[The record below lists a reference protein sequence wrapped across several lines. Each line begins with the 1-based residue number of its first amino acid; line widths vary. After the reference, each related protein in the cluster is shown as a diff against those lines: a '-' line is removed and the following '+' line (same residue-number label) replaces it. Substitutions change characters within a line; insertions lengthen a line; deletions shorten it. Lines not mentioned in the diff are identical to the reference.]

1 MDARPSLYSILRGI
15 CYRTI
20 LRKTGIEALFIY
32 TRYLAL
38 FPQIEQVN
46 PCLIIR
52 TFTSEGALQSLGSK
66 TTSCTEKESV
76 QRTTLPLAY
85 EPSPAINSL
94 FFFYIINLKKK
105 RG

>member
-1 MDARPSLYSILRGI
+1 MDARPSLYSILRGM

-52 TFTSEGALQSLGSK
+52 TFTSEGTEGSPWK
-66 TTSCTEKESV
+66 
-76 QRTTLPLAY
+76 
-85 EPSPAINSL
+85 
-94 FFFYIINLKKK
+94 
-105 RG
+105 